1 MSKLTIKMYK
11 EINLLCFVVFITN
24 FKKREVNAKGDDDF
38 ATKTT
43 SMKTVEVKSSSLNKK
58 CEK

>member
-1 MSKLTIKMYK
+1 MYK